1 MATHFQ
7 YSCLEKSTD
16 RGAWQAAVHG
26 VTCLSTSMHEEGGAR
41 WVGSNKLVELKQTK
55 LSLLL
60 NINQSSHLVRLASL
74 FIIFQETRVQERI

>member
-1 MATHFQ
+1 
-7 YSCLEKSTD
+7 
-16 RGAWQAAVHG
+16 
-26 VTCLSTSMHEEGGAR
+26 MHEEGGAR